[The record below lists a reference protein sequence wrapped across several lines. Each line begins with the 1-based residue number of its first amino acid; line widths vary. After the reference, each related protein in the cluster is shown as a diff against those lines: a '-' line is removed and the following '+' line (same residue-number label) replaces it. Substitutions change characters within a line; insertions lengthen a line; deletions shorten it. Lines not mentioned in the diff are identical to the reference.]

1 MSPQF
6 FSELA
11 SRGEPGPPPCHASAN
26 LVGIL
31 RLLAVKLQNPL
42 LWSRLDWLMD
52 HREEREAEV
61 EAWEREQRNLVGGN
75 CVLNWAICMYCS
87 GLLAGCSDCL
97 HC

>member
-31 RLLAVKLQNPL
+31 RLLAVKLQDPL
-42 LWSRLDWLMD
+42 LWSRLAWLMD

-61 EAWEREQRNLVGGN
+61 EAWEREQRNLV
-75 CVLNWAICMYCS
+75 
-87 GLLAGCSDCL
+87 
-97 HC
+97 